1 MISPSL
7 RARFPFL
14 VDSGYATLTAG
25 SAALLLVLLTIAG
38 RFLSADDY
46 GRFSYAVALTTIVET
61 IMDLGL
67 SQVTVRS
74 VARDKGSADRLF
86 PQVLGLKIM
95 WVAIGL
101 ALLGVVTPI
110 LRTDPVVIKLCYA
123 LGLSSAVRSYLLT
136 ARGLLQGLQ
145 RFDLEAIVVVSD
157 RVLLLVA
164 GSAALSAGYGL
175 FGLAAAFVG
184 SRLLMLCAVQILLR
198 RVVTTVRP
206 AFDRAIWR
214 DVQSAALPLG
224 FFMIALNTYT
234 YIDTVILGLMRTD
247 AEVGWYA
254 ASYRVYEGLT
264 YAPSILAAVLTP
276 RLSYLF
282 SHDRAAH
289 RALLTRALLASL
301 ALGVLLGGGA
311 VLAARPIITLL
322 FGAPYAAAA
331 LPLQILAGGALFVFA
346 TWILHAAAIS
356 TNLDRRLL
364 LTTIAGLGANVILNI
379 ALIPAYGI
387 NGAAWAT
394 VLAEALTVVL
404 LLVQLERRLRHP

>member
-1 MISPSL
+1 MLATL

-38 RFLSADDY
+38 RFLPVDDY
-46 GRFSYAVALTTIVET
+46 GRFRYALALTTIVET

-67 SQVTVRS
+67 SQVTVRA
-74 VARDKGSADRLF
+74 VARDKAAANQLF
-86 PQVLGLKIM
+86 PHVLGLKIV
-95 WVAIGL
+95 WVAVGL
-101 ALLGVVTPI
+101 TLLGIVTPI

-136 ARGLLQGLQ
+136 ARGLLQGLH
-145 RFDLEAIVVVSD
+145 RFDLEALAVVSD
-157 RVLLLVA
+157 RLLLLVA
-164 GSAALSAGYGL
+164 GGATLWAGYGL

-184 SRLLMLCAVQILLR
+184 SRLVMLGVMQILLR
-198 RVVTTVRP
+198 RVVTRVRP
-206 AFDRAIWR
+206 AFDRATWR
-214 DVQSAALPLG
+214 DIQSAALPLG

-234 YIDTVILGLMRTD
+234 YIDTVILGFMRSDT
-247 AEVGWYA
+247 EIGWYA
-254 ASYRVYEGLT
+254 ASYSVYEGLT
-264 YAPSILAAVLTP
+264 YAPSIIAAVLTP

-282 SHDRAAH
+282 TQDRRAH
-289 RALLTRALLASL
+289 RVLLTRALVGSL
-301 ALGVLLGGGA
+301 ALGVVLGGCA
-311 VLAARPIITLL
+311 VLAARPIITIL
-322 FGAPYAAAA
+322 FGSRYAPAA

-364 LTTIAGLGANVILNI
+364 LTTAIGLGANVLLNV
-379 ALIPAYGI
+379 ALIPRYGI

-404 LLVQLERRLRHP
+404 LLVQLERRLRRQ